1 MSLLLTT
8 KTIFLIL
15 IFVLLLGC
23 QRVNKQD
30 TMNASHV
37 TKVVLNNKMTVL
49 VKEIH
54 SAPVVAINTLVKV
67 GYFDEPDSLT
77 GISHLLEHMFFKGT
91 KKRKVGQL
99 RDETRSLGGYL
110 NGGTI
115 YENTNYYTVLP
126 QRFAQ
131 KGLELQSDAL
141 LNPVIDSVELEK
153 EKKVVI
159 QEIKRKLDNPDALAW
174 EKLMELAFE
183 KHPIRR
189 WRIGTETQI
198 ASFKKKDLENHY
210 LGFYRPDNII
220 LCIVGDIKTDEILKA
235 VKDHY
240 GDFIKES
247 TEKKP
252 TPKELEQ
259 KKFKYAQLKGD
270 ITQTYL
276 KIGFHIPAKL
286 DQDFFALDVLLHILG
301 HGRSSRLSQVLKEK
315 EKLVTSIKSEAF
327 GLKDIGVLTIEAE
340 LEAKGLLPAEVQIF
354 REIERLKISDVS
366 DSELTKAKNVM
377 KFSYLSSIET
387 AMGYAENLAFFESYG
402 DFRLADEYLEN
413 VEKVTKADIKRV
425 AYLYLTLEGASL
437 LEYRP
442 NRDFDEKITATMIKD
457 SIKESLK
464 EEMGEVGGEK
474 LALLKSD
481 EERVDISS
489 TEFVSDKKSAYGG
502 KEAKGEKLA
511 CGPTLITKEN
521 HSLPLVSLGI
531 YFKGGRIYESL
542 GNCGIT
548 QLTLRTSLKGTENK
562 SAFEISN
569 FMEMLGASIDLEVN
583 ADYFGYQVKLLSQ
596 NLTNGLDIIL
606 DVVKNPVFEQAELE
620 KEKNILLAEIK
631 KNKDSM
637 ADYPIDLFYQAI
649 FPHHPYGLNSL
660 GESKAL
666 NSLNRGEVVDWYNR
680 FFGANNI
687 LIVAVGDFDS
697 EKLKEELN
705 KHFRDF
711 KKVENGT
718 PEIIEVKSK
727 EGGKII
733 VEDRAKSQTAQALGF
748 VTCSYQDD
756 DLYPLKALQA
766 IASGG
771 GGRFF
776 NELREKRSL
785 AYTVYGNNDFWGDA
799 GVFYAYI
806 ATSPEKEDESKQ
818 GLLNEFS
825 KFKTALV
832 EDHELETAKRYI
844 TGMYQILMETNSAL
858 VKQYAKAQLLGRGI
872 EEVEKYSQ
880 KINQVTKEQI
890 REVAKKYF
898 NAESLAIGVVR
909 GKP

>member
-1 MSLLLTT
+1 M
-8 KTIFLIL
+8 
-15 IFVLLLGC
+15 
-23 QRVNKQD
+23 NKQD
-30 TMNASHV
+30 TTNASPV
-37 TKVVLNNKMTVL
+37 TKVVLDNGMTVL

-126 QRFAQ
+126 QRFVQ
-131 KGLELQSDAL
+131 EGLELQSDAL
-141 LNPVIDSVELEK
+141 LNSVIDSAELDK

-189 WRIGTETQI
+189 WRMGTQKQN
-198 ASFKKKDLENHY
+198 ASFSQKELENHY
-210 LGFYRPDNII
+210 LSFYRPDNII
-220 LCIVGDIKTDEILKA
+220 LCIVGDVKTEEILKA
-235 VKDHY
+235 VEDYY
-240 GDFIKES
+240 GDFIKEN
-247 TEKKP
+247 TEKKS

-259 KKFKYAQLKGD
+259 KEFKYAQLKGD

-286 DQDFFALDVLLHILG
+286 DQDFFALDVLAHILG

-315 EKLVTSIKSEAF
+315 KKWVTSIKSEAF

-340 LEAKGLLPAEVQIF
+340 LEAKDLLPAESQIF
-354 REIERLKISDVS
+354 REIERLKISNVS
-366 DSELTKAKNVM
+366 DLELTKAKNVM

-387 AMGYAENLAFFESYG
+387 AMGYAENLTFFESYG

-413 VEKVTKADIKRV
+413 VEKVTKADIKKV
-425 AYLYLTLEGASL
+425 ASLYLTLEGASL

-442 NRDFDEKITATMIKD
+442 NQSFDEKMTATTIKD
-457 SIKESLK
+457 AIEESLK
-464 EEMGEVGGEK
+464 EKVEEVEKEK
-474 LALLKSD
+474 LVSVKPD
-481 EERVDISS
+481 ERRVNTSLA
-489 TEFVSDKKSAYGG
+489 EKVAKK
-502 KEAKGEKLA
+502 EILP
-511 CGPTLITKEN
+511 CGATMITREN

-542 GNCGIT
+542 GSCGIT
-548 QLTLRTSLKGTENK
+548 QLTLRISLKGTENK

-569 FMEMLGASIDLEVN
+569 LMEMLGASIDLEVN

-596 NLTNGLDIIL
+596 NLTDGLDIIS
-606 DVVKNPVFEQAELE
+606 DVVKNPIFKEEELE
-620 KEKNILLAEIK
+620 REKNILLAEIK

-705 KHFRDF
+705 KNFRDF
-711 KKVENGT
+711 KKVETGT
-718 PEIIEVKSK
+718 LEITGVKRE
-727 EGGKII
+727 EGEKIM

-748 VTCSYQDD
+748 VTCSYQDN
-756 DLYPLKALQA
+756 DLYSLKVLQA

-785 AYTVYGNNDFWGDA
+785 AYTVYGNNDSWGDA

-806 ATSPEKEDESKQ
+806 ATSPENEQESKQ
-818 GLLNEFS
+818 GLLNEFY
-825 KFKTALV
+825 KFKSALV
-832 EDHELETAKRYI
+832 DDHELETAKRYI

-858 VKQYAKAQLLGRGI
+858 VKQYAKTQLLGRGI
-872 EEVEKYSQ
+872 GEIEEYPQ

-890 REVAKKYF
+890 KNVAIKYF
-898 NAESLAIGVVR
+898 NEENLAVGVIR